1 MKKSVIKIKE
11 RGTLIVMSGP
21 SAVGKDTICNELL
34 KNHPNLWL
42 SVSMT
47 TREPRVG
54 EIDGINYFFVSK
66 EEFEQSIKED
76 KFYEYAIVHSNQYYG
91 TLKEKIDDKLDN
103 GIDVILN
110 IDIQGALE
118 LNNKIKDAVFIFI
131 VPPTMEILK
140 QRLLDRN
147 TESEDKVLERF
158 KTAYREINE
167 VAKYNYVVINDELE
181 HAVDKVSSIMN
192 AEKCRVDRIEQ
203 VHLHSEEE
211 VIHEYLTKE

>member
-11 RGTLIVMSGP
+11 RGTLIIMSGP

-42 SVSMT
+42 SISMT

-54 EIDGINYFFVSK
+54 EVDGVHYFFVSK
-66 EEFEQSIKED
+66 EEFEENIKED

-91 TLKEKIDDKLDN
+91 TLKDKIDEKLEN

-110 IDIQGALE
+110 IDIQGAVE

-147 TESEDKVLERF
+147 TESEEKVLERF
-158 KTAYREINE
+158 KTAYKEINE
-167 VAKYNYVVINDELE
+167 VSKYNYVVVNDELE
-181 HAVDKVSSIMN
+181 HAVDKVTSIMH

-211 VIHEYLTKE
+211 VIHDLLTKE